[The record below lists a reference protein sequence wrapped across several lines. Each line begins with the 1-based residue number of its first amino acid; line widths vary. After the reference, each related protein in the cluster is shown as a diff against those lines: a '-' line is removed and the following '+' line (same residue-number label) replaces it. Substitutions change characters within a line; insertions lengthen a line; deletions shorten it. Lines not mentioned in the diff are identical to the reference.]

1 MNSQLNRRE
10 ALLGFLAL
18 GGAFA
23 VGSQSA
29 SAAPQSA
36 IDSDIAELEQRH
48 RARIGLWAVDL
59 HTGAAAEHRATERFA
74 MCSTFKTYAAA
85 RALQLAADGQLNMTE
100 PIAVSATDIVV
111 NSPVTSTRAGASM
124 TVDEICD
131 AALTQSDNTAGNLLL
146 RIIGGPPAVTAFA
159 RTLGDQDTRL
169 DRWEPE
175 LNAATPGDP
184 RDTTTPGGLGA
195 GYRRLLT
202 GDALTPVS
210 SDRLLDWM
218 RANVTSAKRFRA
230 GIPPGWTSA
239 DKTGAGDYGSTN
251 DAGVLYGPTG
261 QRVVMVVLTRS
272 SEDRKDADPLNEAIA
287 DTVRLTLGHFGYR

>member
-1 MNSQLNRRE
+1 M
-10 ALLGFLAL
+10 
-18 GGAFA
+18 
-23 VGSQSA
+23 
-29 SAAPQSA
+29 
-36 IDSDIAELEQRH
+36 
-48 RARIGLWAVDL
+48 DL

-175 LNAATPGDP
+175 LNAATPAI
-184 RDTTTPGGLGA
+184 RVTPPHRVDWARATGGCSPG
-195 GYRRLLT
+195 
-202 GDALTPVS
+202 TP
-210 SDRLLDWM
+210 
-218 RANVTSAKRFRA
+218 
-230 GIPPGWTSA
+230 
-239 DKTGAGDYGSTN
+239 
-251 DAGVLYGPTG
+251 
-261 QRVVMVVLTRS
+261 
-272 SEDRKDADPLNEAIA
+272 
-287 DTVRLTLGHFGYR
+287 